1 MLVSECCDA
10 MPWVDA
16 AYGICS
22 DCKEH
27 CDFYLEE

>member
-1 MLVSECCDA
+1 MISECCDA
-10 MPWVDA
+10 IPWVDL

-27 CDFYLEE
+27 CDFYIQD

>member
-1 MLVSECCDA
+1 MISECCDA
-10 MPWVDA
+10 MPWGDV

-27 CDFYLEE
+27 CTFYIEE

>member
-1 MLVSECCDA
+1 MISECCDA
-10 MPWVDA
+10 IPWVDV

-27 CDFYLEE
+27 CDFYIQD